1 MGAAKKPWNLVIIT
15 ADDLNADSTGWMG
28 SKVGATPNIDA
39 FAVTCHQFRNCHA
52 AVPICQP
59 SRSALMTGRVPHR
72 NGALGFG
79 PVRRDVTTMT
89 EVMSRNGFLTAAINK
104 IGHMVPPQ
112 KFDWDVILEGSGKN
126 PKALREH
133 FEQCMKTAAEKR
145 KPFFI
150 NANSTDP
157 HGPFPDKN
165 PPPPSESAATP
176 VKMFTESEIV
186 VPSFLENLPA
196 VRQEIAQY
204 FSGVR
209 RLDQTFGEL
218 VAALKAAG
226 HLDNT
231 VIVFVSDHGM
241 SMPYSKATLYRNAT
255 WAPVLLRWPEM
266 DRPMVHTDMVT
277 NIDIMPTVLDLLGL
291 KKPDGLDGK
300 SWLPLLQGEKQPDRD
315 HVFTQVDAVSSGKK
329 FPSRCVRSETR
340 AYIWNSWPDGKT
352 RFRIG
357 AMNTRL
363 SWKAM
368 LEAAEQ
374 EPKLKSRV
382 NNFIYRCAEEFYDEE
397 KDPDERDNLIDN
409 PNYQTEITQMKAL
422 LLAHMEK
429 TDDPLVRQFRRALKA
444 PRKSFFSRWR
454 TRLQV
459 GALSSAQSKR

>member
-1 MGAAKKPWNLVIIT
+1 V
-15 ADDLNADSTGWMG
+15 
-28 SKVGATPNIDA
+28 
-39 FAVTCHQFRNCHA
+39 
-52 AVPICQP
+52 
-59 SRSALMTGRVPHR
+59 
-72 NGALGFG
+72 
-79 PVRRDVTTMT
+79 
-89 EVMSRNGFLTAAINK
+89 K
-104 IGHMVPPQ
+104 I
-112 KFDWDVILEGSGKN
+112 
-126 PKALREH
+126 
-133 FEQCMKTAAEKR
+133 
-145 KPFFI
+145 
-150 NANSTDP
+150 
-157 HGPFPDKN
+157 
-165 PPPPSESAATP
+165 
-176 VKMFTESEIV
+176 FTESEIV

-218 VAALKAAG
+218 IAALKAAS
-226 HLDNT
+226 HLDDT

-255 WAPVLLRWPEM
+255 WAPVLLRWPGM
-266 DRPMVHTDMVT
+266 DRPIVNTEMVT

-291 KKPDGLDGK
+291 KKPDGLDGN

-329 FPSRCVRSETR
+329 FPSRCVRTKAR

-374 EPKLKSRV
+374 DPKLKSRV

-429 TDDPLVRQFRRALKA
+429 TDDPLVRQFRRALKD
-444 PRKSFFSRWR
+444 PRKGFFSKWR
-454 TRLQV
+454 TR
-459 GALSSAQSKR
+459 SRTR